1 MTDVHAVGC
10 YEKHEMSNQLS
21 AELANTRRLL
31 DELRR
36 ANDAMAIEN
45 ESRSKEAEQQI
56 NEIEQSGAIPLYW
69 ARAEE
74 RAAADSELKSRAESP
89 TAQLQAGSQK
99 LVRALLATVT
109 SPLLQV
115 QNWFTEWQTSLEGC
129 IERAYKCAVEMQAEC
144 VVQTVGPLYW
154 PQLQRLP
161 EQPHDETAPH
171 LQQFAQLCKGQRAV
185 SSAGEC
191 LCCYCCY

>member
-1 MTDVHAVGC
+1 MGRLLV
-10 YEKHEMSNQLS
+10 MSEELS
-21 AELANTRRLL
+21 VELANTRRLL
-31 DELRR
+31 DELRH

-56 NEIEQSGAIPLYW
+56 NQIEQSGAIHLYW

-99 LVRALLATVT
+99 LVH
-109 SPLLQV
+109 Q
-115 QNWFTEWQTSLEGC
+115 WFAEWQTNLEGC
-129 IERAYKCAVEMQAEC
+129 IERAYKCAVEMQAER

-161 EQPHDETAPH
+161 EQPPTDETAPH
-171 LQQFAQLCKGQRAV
+171 MQQFAQLCKGQQAV
-185 SSAGEC
+185 SSAVSNAAGEISED
-191 LCCYCCY
+191 